1 MWRAIVLCLCVL
13 LSSSLAWGADKALSS
28 SDETAAEKL
37 RKALDSVRD
46 LEIAGLP
53 MDQAINQLRE
63 QTGLNVQTD
72 RAIVSPS
79 VPSPMLQGPLGPLGP
94 NPAFSTQIRLQGE
107 FHGIPL
113 RAALTKLL
121 RDHNLTHVLI
131 GDTVL
136 ITTMDMAVE
145 RQLQQSV
152 SVNVE
157 GKSLA
162 EELKRLGRETG
173 ANLVLDPRMAKEGK
187 TALTLRLDEVPLET
201 AVEVLADMAGLRA
214 VRLKNVLYVTS
225 EARAKALHKPPAAAV
240 PSSIG
245 WQVWPD
251 GNGGFQMTPPQGVGN
266 RGAGNIG
273 GFGAFGGIGGF
284 AGMGGGG
291 FNQLGGGVVGP
302 SVAPVPLTPPLPQAK
317 PAPPEK
323 PAKEA
328 PPGKPAVQS
337 EDKEKSSPKEKSQA
351 QALRSRSIGVEIRGK
366 KRIAR

>member
-1 MWRAIVLCLCVL
+1 MWRAITLCLCVL
-13 LSSSLAWGADKALSS
+13 LSTSLAWGADKALSS

-136 ITTMDMAVE
+136 ITTIDMGVE

-201 AVEVLADMAGLRA
+201 AVEVLADMAGLRP
-214 VRLKNVLYVTS
+214 VRLNNVLYVTS
-225 EARAKALHKPPAAAV
+225 EARAKALHKPPPAA
-240 PSSIG
+240 PSTFG

-251 GNGGFQMTPPQGVGN
+251 GKGGFRMTSPQGAAN
-266 RGAGNIG
+266 SGARNIG
-273 GFGAFGGIGGF
+273 GLGGIGGF

-302 SVAPVPLTPPLPQAK
+302 SIAPVPLTPPLPQAK